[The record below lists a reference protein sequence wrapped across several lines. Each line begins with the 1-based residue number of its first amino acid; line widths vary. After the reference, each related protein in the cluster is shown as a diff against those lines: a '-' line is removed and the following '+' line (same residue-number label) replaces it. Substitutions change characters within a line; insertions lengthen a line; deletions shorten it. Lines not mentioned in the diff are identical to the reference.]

1 MANQIQVTVYQIDGN
16 PVTSHT
22 QTNPIQT
29 GPISISFLTSDIM
42 MMEASIFNI
51 SAVKSALVY
60 YQIVNNKQQ
69 VQYFYVSETLD
80 ELITAANLGGATQ
93 LKGTV
98 LAIDNNIQLPK
109 LPDYSFP
116 HYSFP
121 VDNISI
127 WASTDTLLG
136 ANSFIQYKEKKY
148 SLSETLATLVLNS
161 NTPLLNSATF
171 FDSTTQNN
179 GGATTANQVLIG
191 STQQAVGF
199 TLSNNAITVVNA
211 GTYFISANLQL
222 TFTGGASSYNVTVWY
237 TIDDVLVPNSA
248 FTFTTTGAQND
259 QTLATITDTLT
270 VTAGQYLKFY
280 WWSQATG
287 MKLLA
292 TAAGSN
298 PTRPLSPSVNINL
311 FNVG

>member
-1 MANQIQVTVYQIDGN
+1 MNFHGSYLTGLSFQSNECQYVAVTEARIDD
-16 PVTSHT
+16 V
-22 QTNPIQT
+22 
-29 GPISISFLTSDIM
+29 DI
-42 MMEASIFNI
+42 
-51 SAVKSALVY
+51 AV
-60 YQIVNNKQQ
+60 
-69 VQYFYVSETLD
+69 
-80 ELITAANLGGATQ
+80 AAWHEDGRWSLS
-93 LKGTV
+93 
-98 LAIDNNIQLPK
+98 QLPDAQD
-109 LPDYSFP
+109 LPGVIDR
-116 HYSFP
+116 
-121 VDNISI
+121 
-127 WASTDTLLG
+127 L
-136 ANSFIQYKEKKY
+136 K
-148 SLSETLATLVLNS
+148 SLQT
-161 NTPLLNSATF
+161 
-171 FDSTTQNN
+171 N

-222 TFTGGASSYNVTVWY
+222 AFTQGASNYNVTVWY

-248 FTFTTTGAQND
+248 FTFTTTSAQND

-287 MKLLA
+287 MKLLE
-292 TAAGSN
+292 TAAGIN